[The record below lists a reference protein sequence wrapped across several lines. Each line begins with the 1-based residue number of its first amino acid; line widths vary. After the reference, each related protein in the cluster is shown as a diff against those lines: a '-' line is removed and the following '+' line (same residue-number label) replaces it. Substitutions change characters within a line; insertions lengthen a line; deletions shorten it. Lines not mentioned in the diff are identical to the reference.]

1 MTKEIALPRNPNNY
15 KLVRNL
21 SLELVHLKGSLRY
34 DLNFIDFIHIRT
46 VFLASNNKIISKIR
60 KVKNKELGN
69 LCSNNSYFESITSHD
84 PHKVLFNFLSSQL
97 SEYEKSLLSK
107 GLNFAISPKNLN
119 YADYMLPFELLFRD
133 IYLLDIPRTDREI
146 LFRAG

>member
-21 SLELVHLKGSLRY
+21 NLELVHLKGSLRY
-34 DLNFIDFIHIRT
+34 DLNFTDFIHMRT
-46 VFLASNNKIISKIR
+46 VFLASNNQIISKIR

-84 PHKVLFNFLSSQL
+84 PDKVLFNFLSSQ
-97 SEYEKSLLSK
+97 Y
-107 GLNFAISPKNLN
+107 LNMKCLC
-119 YADYMLPFELLFRD
+119 
-133 IYLLDIPRTDREI
+133 
-146 LFRAG
+146 